1 MKEINTIIIGA
12 GRVGN
17 SLAKDLEK
25 TSNVLIID
33 KDKNK
38 LARLVDFSGF
48 IEVGDATDIS
58 FLRANGIEEADTVVI
73 TTDDDNT
80 NIFLS
85 DVCYYLFSRKNI
97 FIRLKDSRK
106 STLVNK
112 DVKCI
117 CPFDLSISDFER
129 QLNQEVK

>member
-12 GRVGN
+12 GRGGN

-129 QLNQEVK
+129 QINQEVK

>member
-129 QLNQEVK
+129 QINQEVK